1 LAMKQKQLNTRGD
14 SKVKSIQE
22 IQEEHSRNI
31 AQIMMGFKDDQDQIQ
46 KAGLEAGAYLDRL
59 TSEQRLAVRQ
69 DQALEKAREAHERTL
84 AAYRAEVDRYEEQV
98 HAKRQE
104 LRAKNFFVESTE
116 AVSAALRADDSA
128 LMDMLE
134 TSALTGNVEL
144 GKAAFVAAHR
154 RGLGDVI
161 AAYFERVNPEGH
173 DAYQEW
179 LDLPDPEAIETKRR
193 AAEQAEQMPTID
205 RLTARAT
212 VS

>member
-1 LAMKQKQLNTRGD
+1 MEP
-14 SKVKSIQE
+14 IQE
-22 IQEEHSRNI
+22 IKAEHGANTAVI
-31 AQIMMGFKDDQDQIQ
+31 LTNWMDTQDQIRS
-46 KAGLEAGAYLDRL
+46 KGLEPGPYADRL
-59 TSEQRLAVRQ
+59 EPEQRLSALQ
-69 DQALEKAREAHERTL
+69 DQALEKAKVAHERTRRDYL
-84 AAYRAEVDRYEEQV
+84 AEVDRFEERV
-98 HAKRQE
+98 HARRQE

-116 AVSAALRADDSA
+116 AVAAALGADDAA
-128 LMDMLE
+128 LLDMRQ
-134 TSALTGNVEL
+134 TSELTGNEEL

-193 AAEQAEQMPTID
+193 AAEQAVQMPTID
-205 RLTARAT
+205 RLTAGAT